1 MDLDVLYRKMDA
13 QMDALMDALMDAC
26 CAIL

>member
-1 MDLDVLYRKMDA
+1 MDLVVLYRKMDA